1 MAKKKIPALSPSET
15 EILSILWN
23 LKKASVQDMCDNLPP
38 KRQIAYATVQ
48 TLLRRL
54 EKKGYI
60 AHEIKGKSHLF
71 YPVLKKE
78 SVINRTIGDFVE
90 RLFGGD
96 PVPMLQ
102 HLAKHGKI
110 TKEDVKDLNKLIN
123 KK

>member
-1 MAKKKIPALSPSET
+1 MRGLA
-15 EILSILWN
+15 
-23 LKKASVQDMCDNLPP
+23 ASC
-38 KRQIAYATVQ
+38 AYSMV
-48 TLLRRL
+48 
-54 EKKGYI
+54 KP
-60 AHEIKGKSHLF
+60 F
-71 YPVLKKE
+71 LKKE